1 MADLAKELLD
11 RQSKLEDKRRNYD
24 SWWDSA
30 AQRVS
35 PSDAV
40 FTTEVEP
47 GVSRHE
53 RMFDSTAQTSSQ
65 KFAAIVENLMTPRTQ
80 VWNALKPPEELS
92 QDHEVEQYLEE
103 LNDLLYEVRYSPRS
117 HFPENKHLCYRS
129 LGIFGNYT
137 LMVNDDPGVRG
148 PRYEFVHTR
157 EAFWAADHYGA
168 IDTHHRK
175 YKLQGRQV
183 LQRAKL
189 WGWTLPEKL
198 QAACER
204 EGFKEF
210 TFLRV
215 IQPNEEKIQGRADY
229 RGWAWGCCDL
239 SVDEKAL
246 LKEGGFRTW
255 PLAIGRYTLP
265 PGEVYAHSP
274 AMEAWPAILTLN
286 EQKKTILRAG
296 QKEVD
301 PPVLLSE
308 EGALEPFNLRA
319 GALNH
324 GMVTD
329 QGSALALPFKTG
341 ANVPLGI
348 ELAEIERRAIG
359 ESFLTEV
366 FRVLVEHPD
375 MTATQ
380 VLEITRERAVM
391 LAPTMNR
398 LHSEDL
404 GAMIQREID
413 ILVTNGRVP
422 PPPQQLMEA
431 LDQYTIEYQSPLARA
446 MRAGDGAAIIRTIET
461 LPTFVSIDPNVAY
474 HIDVPASFRELAD
487 INGVPARLMRDPKIA
502 AQMAADAAERDEEQQ
517 AIAAAPD
524 LSTATLNA
532 AKAASI
538 REGVPA

>member
-1 MADLAKELLD
+1 VADLAKELID
-11 RQSKLEDKRRNYD
+11 RQSKLEAKRQNLD
-24 SWWDSA
+24 NWWDRV

-53 RMFDSTAQTSSQ
+53 RMFDSTAQTASQ

-92 QDHEVEQYLEE
+92 EDHEVEQYLEE
-103 LNDLLYEVRYSPRS
+103 LNKLLYAVRYSPQS

-129 LGIFGNYT
+129 LSIFGNYS
-137 LMVNDDPGVRG
+137 LMINDEPAVRG
-148 PRYEFVHTR
+148 PRYEFLHSR
-157 EAFWAADHYGA
+157 ECYWAANHYGT

-175 YKLQGRQV
+175 YRLQGRQA
-183 LQRAKL
+183 LQRAKT
-189 WGWTLPEKL
+189 WGWTLPTKL
-198 QAACER
+198 SEAMER
-204 EGFKEF
+204 EPYRDF

-215 IQPNEEKIQGRADY
+215 IQPNEQRIPGRADY
-229 RGWAWGCCDL
+229 RGWAYGCCDIAL
-239 SVDEKAL
+239 DEKAL

-286 EQKKTILRAG
+286 EEKKTVLRAG

-308 EGALEPFNLRA
+308 EGALEPFNLRS

-324 GMVTD
+324 GMVSD
-329 QGSALALPFKTG
+329 QGTPLAVPFKTG
-341 ANVPLGI
+341 ANVPLGL
-348 ELAEIERRAIG
+348 ELMEIERRAIG
-359 ESFLTEV
+359 ESFLTEIY
-366 FRVLVEHPD
+366 RVLVEHPD

-380 VLEITRERAVM
+380 VLEITHERAVM

-404 GAMIQREID
+404 GAMIQREIQ
-413 ILVTNGRVP
+413 ILVANGRVP
-422 PPPQQLMEA
+422 EPPQQLAEA

-446 MRAGDGAAIIRTIET
+446 MRASDGAAIIRTMEA
-461 LPTFVSIDPNVAY
+461 LPAFVAVDPNVAY
-474 HIDVPASFRELAD
+474 HIDVPQSFRELAD
-487 INGVPARLMRDPKIA
+487 INGVPARLMRDPKMA
-502 AQMAADAAERDEEQQ
+502 AQLAADAAEREEEQQ
-517 AIAAAPD
+517 AIEAAPD

-538 REGVPA
+538 RQGA